1 MAVVSGTEVAV
12 VMGTKITLPL
22 LFVLIPVIALPD
34 IVLLLM
40 LVGVLVYEYTEA

>member
-1 MAVVSGTEVAV
+1 MDVVSGTEVAG

-22 LFVLIPVIALPD
+22 LFVLIPVTALPD
-34 IVLLLM
+34 IVLHLM